1 VKYLEFRYSVID
13 SKGLPVSGVIE
24 AASEDVCRKIFAQRG
39 LFCLELT
46 PASIASR
53 SLNIGGKLKYKTKD
67 LAIFCRQFSAML
79 SSGIGVIKCLDILYS
94 QCDNPAQKLI
104 LKKVYESVQRGQSF
118 SASLKSQSPAFPE
131 FLINMV
137 EAGESSG
144 TLDGVMERAAANFEK
159 TLKTGNKVKSAMM
172 YPIILG
178 ILTVVVVIIL
188 MVAVLP
194 VFAQMFE
201 AAGTTLPLPTRMLMG
216 LSNSLLSYWYV
227 YIIVVCIVS
236 IGWMNFLKSNG
247 GRMKF
252 DTFKTRMA
260 IIGKLNVTVISARFA
275 RTLSTLMQS
284 GIPMLKSIEV
294 AAKVLGN
301 KYFEKVLYDIRE
313 EIRRGTSLSVA
324 IKRANVF
331 PAMLVSMISIGEE
344 SGTLD
349 DVLSKTAAFYD
360 EEADAATVKMVGLME
375 PLMIVVMALVIG
387 FVVVSIALPMF
398 GMMQNVG

>member
-1 VKYLEFRYSVID
+1 
-13 SKGLPVSGVIE
+13 
-24 AASEDVCRKIFAQRG
+24 
-39 LFCLELT
+39 
-46 PASIASR
+46 
-53 SLNIGGKLKYKTKD
+53 
-67 LAIFCRQFSAML
+67 
-79 SSGIGVIKCLDILYS
+79 
-94 QCDNPAQKLI
+94 
-104 LKKVYESVQRGQSF
+104 
-118 SASLKSQSPAFPE
+118 
-131 FLINMV
+131 
-137 EAGESSG
+137 
-144 TLDGVMERAAANFEK
+144 
-159 TLKTGNKVKSAMM
+159 
-172 YPIILG
+172 
-178 ILTVVVVIIL
+178 
-188 MVAVLP
+188 
-194 VFAQMFE
+194 MFE

>member
-1 VKYLEFRYSVID
+1 MKHLEFRYSVID

-24 AASEDVCRKIFAQRG
+24 AANEDVCRKIFAQRG

-53 SLNIGGKLKYKTKD
+53 SLNIGGKFKFKTKA

-79 SSGIGVIKCLDILYS
+79 SSGIGVIKCLDILFT
-94 QCDNPAQKLI
+94 QCDDPGQKAV

-118 SASLKSQSPAFPE
+118 SASLKNQGGAFPE
-131 FLINMV
+131 FLVNMV

-144 TLDGVMERAAANFEK
+144 TLDGVMERAATNFEK
-159 TLKTGNKVKSAMM
+159 SLKTGNKVKSAMM

-178 ILTVVVVIIL
+178 ILTVIVVIIL

-194 VFAQMFE
+194 VFAEMFKT
-201 AAGTTLPLPTRMLMG
+201 AGTTLPAPTRILMG
-216 LSNSLLSYWYV
+216 FSDSLISYWYI
-227 YIIVVCIVS
+227 YIIVVCTIS
-236 IGWMNFLKSNG
+236 IAWMNFLKSEG

-252 DTFKTRMA
+252 DTFKTKMA
-260 IIGKLNVTVISARFA
+260 IIGKLNVIVISARFA

-294 AAKVLGN
+294 ASKVLGN
-301 KYFEKVLYDIRE
+301 KYFEKILSDIRE
-313 EIRRGTSLSVA
+313 EIRRGTALSVA
-324 IKRANVF
+324 IKRANAF
-331 PAMLVSMISIGEE
+331 PVMLVSMISIGEE

-349 DVLSKTAAFYD
+349 EVLSRTAAFYD

-375 PLMIVVMALVIG
+375 PLMIVVMAMVIG
-387 FVVVSIALPMF
+387 FVVISIALPMF
-398 GMMQNVG
+398 GMMGAVH

>member
-1 VKYLEFRYSVID
+1 MEFRYSVID

>member
-1 VKYLEFRYSVID
+1 
-13 SKGLPVSGVIE
+13 
-24 AASEDVCRKIFAQRG
+24 
-39 LFCLELT
+39 
-46 PASIASR
+46 
-53 SLNIGGKLKYKTKD
+53 
-67 LAIFCRQFSAML
+67 
-79 SSGIGVIKCLDILYS
+79 
-94 QCDNPAQKLI
+94 
-104 LKKVYESVQRGQSF
+104 
-118 SASLKSQSPAFPE
+118 
-131 FLINMV
+131 
-137 EAGESSG
+137 
-144 TLDGVMERAAANFEK
+144 
-159 TLKTGNKVKSAMM
+159 
-172 YPIILG
+172 
-178 ILTVVVVIIL
+178 
-188 MVAVLP
+188 
-194 VFAQMFE
+194 
-201 AAGTTLPLPTRMLMG
+201 
-216 LSNSLLSYWYV
+216 
-227 YIIVVCIVS
+227 
-236 IGWMNFLKSNG
+236 
-247 GRMKF
+247 
-252 DTFKTRMA
+252 MA

>member
-1 VKYLEFRYSVID
+1 MEFRYSVID

-172 YPIILG
+172 YPII
-178 ILTVVVVIIL
+178 
-188 MVAVLP
+188 
-194 VFAQMFE
+194 
-201 AAGTTLPLPTRMLMG
+201 
-216 LSNSLLSYWYV
+216 
-227 YIIVVCIVS
+227 
-236 IGWMNFLKSNG
+236 
-247 GRMKF
+247 
-252 DTFKTRMA
+252 
-260 IIGKLNVTVISARFA
+260 
-275 RTLSTLMQS
+275 
-284 GIPMLKSIEV
+284 
-294 AAKVLGN
+294 
-301 KYFEKVLYDIRE
+301 
-313 EIRRGTSLSVA
+313 
-324 IKRANVF
+324 
-331 PAMLVSMISIGEE
+331 
-344 SGTLD
+344 
-349 DVLSKTAAFYD
+349 
-360 EEADAATVKMVGLME
+360 
-375 PLMIVVMALVIG
+375 
-387 FVVVSIALPMF
+387 
-398 GMMQNVG
+398 

>member
-1 VKYLEFRYSVID
+1 MEFRYSVID

-79 SSGIGVIKCLDILYS
+79 SSGIGVIKCLDILYT
-94 QCDNPAQKLI
+94 QCDNPAQKLV

-236 IGWMNFLKSNG
+236 IGWMNFLKSES

-252 DTFKTRMA
+252 DTFKTKMPV
-260 IIGKLNVTVISARFA
+260 IGKLNITVISARFA

-387 FVVVSIALPMF
+387 FVVISIALPMF

>member
-79 SSGIGVIKCLDILYS
+79 SSGIGVIKCLDILYT
-94 QCDNPAQKLI
+94 QCDNPAQKLV

-236 IGWMNFLKSNG
+236 IGWMNFLKSES

-252 DTFKTRMA
+252 DTFKTKMPV
-260 IIGKLNVTVISARFA
+260 IGKLNITVISARFA

-387 FVVVSIALPMF
+387 FVVISIALPMF